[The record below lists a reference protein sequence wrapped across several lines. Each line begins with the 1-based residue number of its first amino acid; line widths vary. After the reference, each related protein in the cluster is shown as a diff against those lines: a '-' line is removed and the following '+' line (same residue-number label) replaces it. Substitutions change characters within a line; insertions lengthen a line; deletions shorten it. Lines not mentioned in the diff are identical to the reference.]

1 MVKKTVSNENSN
13 IYSKI
18 PKEFLHKQHNPSF
31 DKHHIELPC
40 RMLICGSSG
49 SGKTTCLMEFL
60 QRAQRT
66 FTRLILCVKSA
77 EEPIYKYLLSKK
89 GVKNMITLF
98 EGGEVPDIDEIE
110 NPDMDNILI
119 VFDDLMIL
127 KDQDIIIE
135 YFLRCRKKGIS
146 AIYLSQSY
154 YKCPKTI
161 RLNCNYIILKKL
173 GSTRDLK
180 EILKD
185 NSLNVEQKEL
195 LKIYEDATKDKL
207 NFLLIDLNGDE
218 ASRFRKN
225 FLLTYNIA
233 NFIKDRKK

>member
-1 MVKKTVSNENSN
+1 MVKKSISNENSN
-13 IYSKI
+13 IYQKI

-31 DKHHIELPC
+31 NKHKIDLPC
-40 RMLICGSSG
+40 RILICGSSG

-60 QRAQRT
+60 QRAQKT
-66 FTRLILCVKSA
+66 FTRLILCVKSID
-77 EEPIYKYLLSKK
+77 EPIYKYLLSKK
-89 GVKNMITLF
+89 GVKNMISVF
-98 EGGEVPDIDEIE
+98 EGGEVPDIDEID
-110 NPDMDNILI
+110 NPDMDNILV
-119 VFDDLMIL
+119 VFDDLVNM
-127 KDQDIIIE
+127 KDQDTIIE
-135 YFLRCRKKGIS
+135 YFLRCRKKNIS
-146 AIYLSQSY
+146 AMYLSQSY

-225 FLLTYNIA
+225 FLLTYNIN
-233 NFIKDRKK
+233 NFLKK